1 MSRKEDRGREARNRE
16 GKGQPE
22 SIQLWANERERER
35 TDKPPVRTLQS
46 LK

>member
-35 TDKPPVRTLQS
+35 GQTTPQ
-46 LK
+46 